1 MKIQLTK
8 VTNTEGLLNKTF
20 SNDPNG
26 QVKKESNAFLSKG
39 TAEIIEI
46 NSLTEFYHKL
56 QELQSNEAIILGVIK

>member
-1 MKIQLTK
+1 MKIQFTK
-8 VTNTEGLLNKTF
+8 VTNTEGLLNKKF
-20 SNDPNG
+20 SVDSNG
-26 QVKKESNAFLSKG
+26 QVIKESNAFLSKG